1 MRSNAYNRAAL
12 LLVGTLTLATSPL
25 AAERAQ
31 LNVLN
36 WSELIPQ
43 ASIDAF
49 SQPHGL
55 QLHYDI
61 LDSDDTLEAKLLAG
75 NSGYDVVYPS
85 SSFMVKQAKAGAYQ
99 ELDWA
104 KIPNSRHLDP
114 ALLKKLQSHDP
125 QNKYGVP
132 FLWGTDGMLVN
143 VKKVQAILG
152 ADFDLNTWD
161 LLFKPEVVNKLKGC
175 GVSMLDSPQDVF
187 SLMLRYLGKN
197 PSSENPDDYQAAFD
211 QLKLVWPAVTQ
222 VTSTSRDPITRGDLC
237 VAMAW
242 SGDAGVVQR
251 IVREN
256 KLDMDIRYITP
267 KDQTPIWF
275 TMMGIPKDAKNKAA
289 AYSWINYLLDP
300 QVAST
305 LTAYNT
311 YPSAV
316 MRAQQVGQAANDGRY
331 APSAEEIE
339 SFYVFEPISPRTTKV
354 MTRYWRKLA
363 TAQQ

>member
-1 MRSNAYNRAAL
+1 MRSNANTRAAL
-12 LLVGTLTLATSPL
+12 LLVGTFTLATSAL

-43 ASIDAF
+43 ATIDDF
-49 SQPHGL
+49 SQPRAL

-75 NSGYDVVYPS
+75 NSGYDVVYPT
-85 SSFMVKQAKAGAYQ
+85 SSFMVKQVKAGAYQ
-99 ELDWA
+99 ELDWS
-104 KIPNSRHLDP
+104 KLPNSRYLDP

-143 VKKVQAILG
+143 VKKVKAILG
-152 ADFDLNTWD
+152 DDFDLNTWD
-161 LLFKPEVVNKLKGC
+161 LLFKPEVVSKLKGC

-187 SLMLRYLGKN
+187 ALILRYLGKN
-197 PSSENPDDYQAAFD
+197 PSSENPDDYQAAFA
-211 QLKLVWPAVTQ
+211 QLQKVWPALTQ
-222 VTSTSRDPITRGDLC
+222 VTSTARDPITRGDLC

-251 IVREN
+251 VVREN

-267 KDQTPIWF
+267 AKQTPIWF
-275 TMMGIPKDAKNKAA
+275 TMMGIPKDAKNKEA

-300 QVAST
+300 HVAST
-305 LTAYNT
+305 LTQYNT

-316 MRAQQVGQAANDGRY
+316 MRAQQVGQVANDGRY

-339 SFYVFEPISPRTTKV
+339 SFYVFESISPRITKI

-363 TAQQ
+363 SGQE